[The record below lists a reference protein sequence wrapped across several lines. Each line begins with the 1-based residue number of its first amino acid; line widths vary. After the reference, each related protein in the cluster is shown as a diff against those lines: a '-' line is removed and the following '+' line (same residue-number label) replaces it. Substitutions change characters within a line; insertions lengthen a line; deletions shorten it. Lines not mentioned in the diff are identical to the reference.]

1 MSFSIRL
8 ARPAEAAQLAG
19 LSRDLI
25 EYDLPWRWSA
35 ERVLRCLKDRATNG
49 IVAVAGG
56 RVLGFALMHYLDAEA
71 HLLLLAVTPTARRAG
86 VGRALVAWLEDTA
99 RVAGVGTIRL
109 EVRAANEGARAFY
122 RRLGYREGQLLPG
135 YYEGR
140 EAALRL
146 SRRLWSPATEAA
158 SQVAALLLN
167 WRPST

>member
-8 ARPAEAAQLAG
+8 ARPVEAAQLAR

-56 RVLGFALMHYLDAEA
+56 RILGFALM
-71 HLLLLAVTPTARRAG
+71 LLAVTPAQRRSG
-86 VGRALVAWLEDTA
+86 VGRALVTWLEDTA

-122 RRLGYREGQLLPG
+122 RQLGYREGQLLPG
-135 YYEGR
+135 YYEGH

-158 SQVAALLLN
+158 SQVKALLLN